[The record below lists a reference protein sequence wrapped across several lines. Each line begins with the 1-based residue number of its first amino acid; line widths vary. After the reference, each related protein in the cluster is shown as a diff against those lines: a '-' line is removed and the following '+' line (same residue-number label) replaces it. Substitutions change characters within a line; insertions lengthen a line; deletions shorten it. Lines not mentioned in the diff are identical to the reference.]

1 MLERSRK
8 ILKRI
13 VSGSQD
19 SKPLEVSKQEK
30 KFNPRTRKDAEEM
43 SDKENMDAGYKGKY
57 TPMEWMEIFNVL
69 VGICTSITVCL
80 DIDMEIKMGSYFSC
94 NIAKQKFIDGNPPNV
109 YIED

>member
-13 VSGSQD
+13 VSGFQG

-43 SDKENMDAGYKGKY
+43 SDKEKMDAGYKGK
-57 TPMEWMEIFNVL
+57 TFTINGM
-69 VGICTSITVCL
+69 
-80 DIDMEIKMGSYFSC
+80 
-94 NIAKQKFIDGNPPNV
+94 DG
-109 YIED
+109 DF